1 MPAYCLG
8 SFPNSRV
15 APRPATQRAETQ
27 TLEITAIV
35 NTPVAVAN
43 PNRTYLTIK
52 NNGPYALN
60 YGYTDASDLATNG
73 FTLQPGEG
81 IDIDSPGEVWAISLD
96 VTNPTFMSIDEGSG

>member
-8 SFPNSRV
+8 SFPNSRI

-27 TLEITAIV
+27 TLEITAIT
-35 NTPVAVAN
+35 NTLVAAVN

-52 NNGPYALN
+52 NNGPFALN
-60 YGYTDASDLATNG
+60 YGYSDAGDLDTNG

-81 IDIDSPGEVWAISLD
+81 IDIDSPGEVWAVSLD
-96 VTNPTFMSIDEGSG
+96 ATDSTFMSVDEGSG